1 MSSVA
6 PGEVL
11 LPLFASYKE
20 EKTAG
25 KCMPTGAHILKS
37 FNL

>member
-1 MSSVA
+1 MPSVVS
-6 PGEVL
+6 GEVL

-25 KCMPTGAHILKS
+25 KCMPTEARVLKR

>member
-1 MSSVA
+1 MLSVV

-11 LPLFASYKE
+11 RPLFASYKE

-25 KCMPTGAHILKS
+25 KCMLIEARFLKR